1 MRYMLLIY
9 DDEKLWAKMSEQER
23 GAIFQQYR
31 EFGEGIRASGA
42 FQAGAPLQP
51 TTTATTVRSKNG
63 KTVTTD
69 GPFAET
75 REQLGGYY
83 IVEAKNLDEA
93 ISIAARIPSV
103 RLGGSIEVRPIME
116 MGPPPKR

>member
-9 DDEKLWAKMSEQER
+9 DDEKARSKMSEQER
-23 GAIFQQYR
+23 ASMFKEYGQFS
-31 EFGEGIRASGA
+31 ESIRASGA

-51 TTTATTVRSKNG
+51 TSTATTVRMKSG

-75 REQLGGYY
+75 KEQLGGYY
-83 IVEAKNLDEA
+83 LIEAKNLDDA
-93 ISIAARIPSV
+93 LGIAGRIPSV
-103 RLGGSIEVRPIME
+103 RLGGSVEVRPVLE
-116 MGPPPKR
+116 LGPPR